1 MSATALQQ
9 SEPQTLEQWTR
20 VLCEQEMPIFSN
32 TAHNIYNT
40 LDDKNKGAMELASII
55 LQDPNLTTK
64 LLKLSN
70 TLYYNPSRQKINTV
84 SRAIVILG
92 SELIRELTLACSF
105 FESIVSSDNKQRAN
119 EEIGHA
125 IHAAVQAK
133 ELAISC
139 HDSSPEEVF
148 IASLLQNI
156 GSIAFW
162 CFGGKQCQY
171 IVELIQSGNFSHP
184 QAETKVLGFEL
195 LTLSKSLSKSWHL
208 GGLIEEAI
216 KQPSSSNPRVETVHL
231 AKEITAAI
239 NQGWESE
246 AMSQCLEK
254 LEKRLNDSQ
263 SSIKSH
269 LKKNTESAIKIA
281 CQFGAHDASRFI
293 HSDLSQQTP
302 VSLDETILDK
312 KQIQVNILQD
322 ITTHISGLIDLN
334 LLFQMIVEGI
344 HRGIGMDRTLFCLL
358 SANKKTLNEKLSLGW
373 LKNINA
379 GKIKLELSSHPI
391 NLFFKV
397 INNQESLWAN
407 PKQDK
412 DLFTTHVTNT
422 IGCNECF
429 LIPIHSDNKPIGLI
443 FCDRSISKQPLTAED
458 FKSAQHFS
466 QQAVIGLSLFKI
478 KKGHL

>member
-1 MSATALQQ
+1 MPATVVPQH
-9 SEPQTLEQWTR
+9 SEPETLEQWTR
-20 VLCEQEMPIFSN
+20 VLCELEMPIFSN

-105 FESIVSSDNKQRAN
+105 FESIISSDNKQQAN
-119 EEIGHA
+119 EAIGHA
-125 IHAAVQAK
+125 IHMAVQAK
-133 ELAISC
+133 ELAINC
-139 HDSSPEEVF
+139 HDTSPEEVF
-148 IASLLQNI
+148 IAALLQNI

-171 IVELIQSGNFSHP
+171 IVELIQSGNFSHS
-184 QAETKVLGFEL
+184 QAETKVLGFDL
-195 LTLSKSLSKSWHL
+195 LALSKSLSKSWCL

-216 KQPSSSNPRVETVHL
+216 NQPSSPNSRVETVLL
-231 AKEITAAI
+231 AKEITTAI
-239 NQGWESE
+239 DQGWESE
-246 AMSQCLEK
+246 TMNQCLEK
-254 LEKRLNDSQ
+254 LETRLNESQ
-263 SSIKSH
+263 STIKSR
-269 LKKNTESAIKIA
+269 LKKSTESAIKIA

-293 HSDLSQQTP
+293 HSDNSNQTSA
-302 VSLDETILDK
+302 SLEETILDK

-322 ITTHISGLIDLN
+322 ITTHISGSIDLN
-334 LLFQMIVEGI
+334 LLFQMVVEGI

-373 LKNINA
+373 LKNINSERV
-379 GKIKLELSSHPI
+379 KLELSSHPI
-391 NLFFKV
+391 NLFSKA
-397 INNQESLWAN
+397 IDSQEGLWVK
-407 PKQDK
+407 PKKDK
-412 DLFTTHVTNT
+412 TLFSPHVANT

-429 LIPIHSDNKPIGLI
+429 LIPIHSDNKAIGLI

-458 FKSAQHFS
+458 FKATQHFS

-478 KKGHL
+478 KKG